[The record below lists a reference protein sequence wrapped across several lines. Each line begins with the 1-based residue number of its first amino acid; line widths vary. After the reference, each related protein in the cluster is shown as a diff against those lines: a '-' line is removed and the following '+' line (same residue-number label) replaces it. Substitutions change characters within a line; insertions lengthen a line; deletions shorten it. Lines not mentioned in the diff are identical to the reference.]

1 MKFKY
6 LLYAA
11 LASTLTFAACGDD
24 DPIPTP
30 APEKE
35 PTVAV
40 TAGKADV
47 TELTFTVTPADAKEC
62 RYVCVENIDGF
73 DAEKILAEGTAVAAT
88 SVTVEGLAPETEYT
102 ILAAVRGG
110 ANNDKTALSQVL
122 KMTTLA
128 EPEPEPVKLTLVS
141 ADRTSGSDGNF
152 FIRFKDAD
160 DKHIMEVDFYAA
172 ADAKYLPAGTYT
184 VSAEDQP
191 GQIGSHYS
199 RIQFAEQSADEW
211 IKFTEGTAEVAIAD
225 DETYTFKMSFTLTD
239 GVVVEAEYTGEVANM
254 STSLVIDL
262 TATEAVRIHEDKD
275 AGEFYI
281 KLTDGYKTMDGI
293 GLDLYAEAS
302 AETLP
307 AGVYTV
313 GEGTEPGTATKKS
326 YAAPYSPTY
335 ASRYFASGTVTVS
348 VEGDVYTFEID
359 VVDTEGAIIKGHY
372 TGEVKDMK
380 PALVIDLTATEAVRI
395 HEDKDAGEFYIKL
408 TDGYKTMDGIGL
420 DLYAEASAETLPA
433 GVYTV
438 GEGTEPGTATK
449 KSYAAPYS
457 PTYASRYFASGTV
470 TVSVEGDVYTFEID
484 VVDTEGAIIKGH
496 YTGEVK
502 DMKPALVIDLTATEA
517 VRIHEDKDAGEFYIK
532 LTDGYKTMDGI
543 GLDLYAEA
551 SAETLPAGVYTV
563 GEGTEPGTATK
574 KSYAAPYS
582 PTYASR
588 YFASGTVTVSVE
600 GDVYTFE
607 IDAVDTEGAIIKGHY
622 TGEVQDMKP
631 APQIVTIEMDYCTA
645 EKETMFAQ
653 TKTKFR
659 FYKGSMLNP
668 TEDIDLFIFYDKGT
682 DQNIVE
688 GVYTFDATMSRAA
701 NTFYTGDYGVRVNGA
716 RRTIASGTITVV
728 KNSSTDIT
736 GELTFE
742 DGESCKFH
750 WAGSF

>member
-73 DAEKILAEGTAVAAT
+73 DAEKILAEGTAVAA

-484 VVDTEGAIIKGH
+484 
-496 YTGEVK
+496 
-502 DMKPALVIDLTATEA
+502 
-517 VRIHEDKDAGEFYIK
+517 
-532 LTDGYKTMDGI
+532 
-543 GLDLYAEA
+543 
-551 SAETLPAGVYTV
+551 
-563 GEGTEPGTATK
+563 
-574 KSYAAPYS
+574 
-582 PTYASR
+582 
-588 YFASGTVTVSVE
+588 
-600 GDVYTFE
+600 
-607 IDAVDTEGAIIKGHY
+607 AVDTEGAIIKGHY

>member
-73 DAEKILAEGTAVAAT
+73 DAEKILAEGTAVAAAEAT
-88 SVTVEGLAPETEYT
+88 SVTVEDLAPETEYT

-128 EPEPEPVKLTLVS
+128 EPAPEPVKLTLVS

-152 FIRFKDAD
+152 FIRFKDAE

-372 TGEVKDMK
+372 TGEV
-380 PALVIDLTATEAVRI
+380 
-395 HEDKDAGEFYIKL
+395 
-408 TDGYKTMDGIGL
+408 
-420 DLYAEASAETLPA
+420 
-433 GVYTV
+433 
-438 GEGTEPGTATK
+438 
-449 KSYAAPYS
+449 
-457 PTYASRYFASGTV
+457 
-470 TVSVEGDVYTFEID
+470 
-484 VVDTEGAIIKGH
+484 
-496 YTGEVK
+496 
-502 DMKPALVIDLTATEA
+502 
-517 VRIHEDKDAGEFYIK
+517 
-532 LTDGYKTMDGI
+532 
-543 GLDLYAEA
+543 
-551 SAETLPAGVYTV
+551 
-563 GEGTEPGTATK
+563 
-574 KSYAAPYS
+574 
-582 PTYASR
+582 
-588 YFASGTVTVSVE
+588 
-600 GDVYTFE
+600 
-607 IDAVDTEGAIIKGHY
+607 
-622 TGEVQDMKP
+622 QDMKP

-688 GVYTFDATMSRAA
+688 GVYTFDAAMSRAA

>member
-73 DAEKILAEGTAVAAT
+73 DAEKILAEAT

-484 VVDTEGAIIKGH
+484 
-496 YTGEVK
+496 
-502 DMKPALVIDLTATEA
+502 
-517 VRIHEDKDAGEFYIK
+517 
-532 LTDGYKTMDGI
+532 
-543 GLDLYAEA
+543 
-551 SAETLPAGVYTV
+551 
-563 GEGTEPGTATK
+563 
-574 KSYAAPYS
+574 
-582 PTYASR
+582 
-588 YFASGTVTVSVE
+588 
-600 GDVYTFE
+600 
-607 IDAVDTEGAIIKGHY
+607 AVDTEGAIIKGHY

>member
-73 DAEKILAEGTAVAAT
+73 DAEKILAEGTAVAAEAT

-484 VVDTEGAIIKGH
+484 
-496 YTGEVK
+496 
-502 DMKPALVIDLTATEA
+502 
-517 VRIHEDKDAGEFYIK
+517 
-532 LTDGYKTMDGI
+532 
-543 GLDLYAEA
+543 
-551 SAETLPAGVYTV
+551 
-563 GEGTEPGTATK
+563 
-574 KSYAAPYS
+574 
-582 PTYASR
+582 
-588 YFASGTVTVSVE
+588 
-600 GDVYTFE
+600 
-607 IDAVDTEGAIIKGHY
+607 AVDTEGAIIKGHY

>member
-73 DAEKILAEGTAVAAT
+73 DAEKILAEGT

-484 VVDTEGAIIKGH
+484 
-496 YTGEVK
+496 
-502 DMKPALVIDLTATEA
+502 
-517 VRIHEDKDAGEFYIK
+517 
-532 LTDGYKTMDGI
+532 
-543 GLDLYAEA
+543 
-551 SAETLPAGVYTV
+551 
-563 GEGTEPGTATK
+563 
-574 KSYAAPYS
+574 
-582 PTYASR
+582 
-588 YFASGTVTVSVE
+588 
-600 GDVYTFE
+600 
-607 IDAVDTEGAIIKGHY
+607 AVDTEGAIIKGHY

>member
-484 VVDTEGAIIKGH
+484 
-496 YTGEVK
+496 
-502 DMKPALVIDLTATEA
+502 
-517 VRIHEDKDAGEFYIK
+517 
-532 LTDGYKTMDGI
+532 
-543 GLDLYAEA
+543 
-551 SAETLPAGVYTV
+551 
-563 GEGTEPGTATK
+563 
-574 KSYAAPYS
+574 
-582 PTYASR
+582 
-588 YFASGTVTVSVE
+588 
-600 GDVYTFE
+600 
-607 IDAVDTEGAIIKGHY
+607 AVDTEGAIIKGHY